1 LIKTCY
7 HEYMIPANIRQ
18 YFWEV
23 DTKKLNPKKHPEY
36 VIARIL
42 EYGRPDAIKWAVK
55 NFDKKLI
62 KKVISK
68 SRELSPRSANFWGE
82 IYKVNKKEILCLR
95 KSFQKKQKIH
105 WPY

>member
-1 LIKTCY
+1 
-7 HEYMIPANIRQ
+7 MIPAGIKQ

-23 DTKKLNPKKHPEY
+23 DTKKLDPKKHPEY

-42 EYGRPDAIKWAVK
+42 EYGNQEAAGWVIK

-82 IYKVNKKEILCLR
+82 IYQINKKEILCLK
-95 KSFQKKQKIH
+95 KSFQKKQKTH
-105 WPY
+105 WQY